1 MVPTM
6 GTSTPAEDMPAL
18 YRAILDRVAAL
29 EAAGKRS
36 EAARVRREATAAY
49 SRAWDDRTRRRLTHL
64 LRAAGQPNLIERR
77 LARVRRPA
85 TAAGT
90 RTARPAVFPER

>member
-1 MVPTM
+1 
-6 GTSTPAEDMPAL
+6 MPAL

-49 SRAWDDRTRRRLTHL
+49 SRAWDDRTRRRLSNL
-64 LRAAGQPNLIERR
+64 LRGAGQPGLIERSLGR
-77 LARVRRPA
+77 GRRPA
-85 TAAGT
+85 TTAGARPT
-90 RTARPAVFPER
+90 RPAVLPER